1 MKRLSQTFPIRENV
15 HGPTGRASRS
25 LFIAGLSGLLLLL
38 LVDFMTIGRQAS
50 WQDEIFFVSTGWSL
64 AQSKAPI
71 MSVMEQYPRTD
82 SPIQFYGPVSFE
94 VDAQLIRVLGLSL
107 VAWRFLCLVGV
118 ILTLLL
124 SSSLVKLAGGDRW
137 AQLITALIIGLAQS
151 VNSNLPGRFDAVT
164 TALFLSGLLLLLR
177 GADVGGRALFW
188 GAILGGAFI
197 GVALG
202 STPRSLTLSL
212 AAAISALLTAVG
224 FRKVRKRFLFG
235 TAAIFVIAVSV
246 QSLLLLPWGM
256 NSLSWYAY
264 VRQATKVDTINAT
277 SVVGQGTWDFDLHWH
292 KATFLVL
299 LLLILTGLL
308 GALAQRGRGTNK
320 KKIALKFFLTAFAVV
335 NLSLMMLL
343 LAHPLGQSPYWLPPV
358 VVGVMCWFDLEIFK
372 AKALGPIAAGLV
384 GACMSVLIFQNVQ
397 NILSAVLTLEPKEQ
411 RRSDPVR
418 EAHRGTWVGGVRSSE
433 RIFLSRG
440 TCRRQ
445 IPISVRASTCRPV
458 LRARRLNGRQA
469 RRGNLCSL
477 YIHHVAGDKPLTSL
491 GGRAHAPSP
500 SREIAAEIGGI
511 EPASSLRVEGRIAR
525 PSTTHRGEVWFSRRG
540 YLSVEELRP
549 LWKGL
554 KRSGGISADARIECR
569 PRYNRHRGGG
579 ELSVPTKSAVA
590 RKLSAWRS
598 FVTQSCTVTGLGCT
612 TPMHGNERG

>member
-107 VAWRFLCLVGV
+107 IAWRFLCLVGV

-188 GAILGGAFI
+188 GAILGGALI

-372 AKALGPIAAGLV
+372 ARALGPIAAGLV

-397 NILSAVLTLEPKEQ
+397 NILSAVLTWNRRNNADLTRFVKRTVEPG
-411 RRSDPVR
+411 SVVYGPVSGYFYPV
-418 EAHRGTWVGGVRSSE
+418 ELAGAKYLYLSE
-433 RIFLSRG
+433 
-440 TCRRQ
+440 
-445 IPISVRASTCRPV
+445 
-458 LRARRLNGRQA
+458 QA
-469 RRGNLCSL
+469 RAGRFSEPGASMADKLEEEICAHSTYTMWPETNPL
-477 YIHHVAGDKPLTSL
+477 HHSEGEPMPQAL
-491 GGRAHAPSP
+491 
-500 SREIAAEIGGI
+500 RER
-511 EPASSLRVEGRIAR
+511 L
-525 PSTTHRGEVWFSRRG
+525 
-540 YLSVEELRP
+540 L
-549 LWKGL
+549 
-554 KRSGGISADARIECR
+554 
-569 PRYNRHRGGG
+569 PRLA
-579 ELSVPTKSAVA
+579 ELSQPP
-590 RKLSAWRS
+590 LSAWKE
-598 FVTQSCTVTGLGCT
+598 GLLDRLPPIAGKYGFPDVAIYPLKSLGHC
-612 TPMHGNERG
+612 GKG

>member
-1 MKRLSQTFPIRENV
+1 M
-15 HGPTGRASRS
+15 
-25 LFIAGLSGLLLLL
+25 
-38 LVDFMTIGRQAS
+38 
-50 WQDEIFFVSTGWSL
+50 
-64 AQSKAPI
+64 
-71 MSVMEQYPRTD
+71 
-82 SPIQFYGPVSFE
+82 
-94 VDAQLIRVLGLSL
+94 
-107 VAWRFLCLVGV
+107 
-118 ILTLLL
+118 
-124 SSSLVKLAGGDRW
+124 
-137 AQLITALIIGLAQS
+137 
-151 VNSNLPGRFDAVT
+151 T

-177 GADVGGRALFW
+177 GADVGGRAIFW

-320 KKIALKFFLTAFAVV
+320 KKMALKFFLTAFAVV

-343 LAHPLGQSPYWLPPV
+343 LAHALGQSPYWLPPV
-358 VVGVMCWFDLEIFK
+358 VIGVMCWFDWEIFK

-397 NILSAVLTLEPKEQ
+397 NILSAVLTWNRRNNADLTRFVKRTVEPG
-411 RRSDPVR
+411 SVVYGPVSGYFYPV
-418 EAHRGTWVGGVRSSE
+418 ELAGAKYLYLSE
-433 RIFLSRG
+433 
-440 TCRRQ
+440 
-445 IPISVRASTCRPV
+445 
-458 LRARRLNGRQA
+458 QA
-469 RRGNLCSL
+469 RAGRFSEPGASIAGKLEEEICAHSTYTMWPETNPL
-477 YIHHVAGDKPLTSL
+477 HHSEGEPMPPAL
-491 GGRAHAPSP
+491 
-500 SREIAAEIGGI
+500 RER
-511 EPASSLRVEGRIAR
+511 L
-525 PSTTHRGEVWFSRRG
+525 
-540 YLSVEELRP
+540 L
-549 LWKGL
+549 
-554 KRSGGISADARIECR
+554 
-569 PRYNRHRGGG
+569 PRLA
-579 ELSVPTKSAVA
+579 ELSQPP
-590 RKLSAWRS
+590 LSAWKE
-598 FVTQSCTVTGLGCT
+598 GLLDRLPPIAGKYGFPDVAIYPLKSLGHC
-612 TPMHGNERG
+612 GKG